1 MPNVGPVELLIV
13 LVIAL
18 VLLGPK
24 RLPAAAQSLGRS
36 LNEFRRGLA
45 DHEDDRSPDPK
56 PVEARTTD
64 PVTKTSVDESR

>member
-1 MPNVGPVELLIV
+1 MPNVGPVELIIV

-45 DHEDDRSPDPK
+45 DHQDDRSSDPK
-56 PVEARTTD
+56 ALDAQTTD

>member
-45 DHEDDRSPDPK
+45 DHQDDRSPEPK
-56 PVEARTTD
+56 ALDAQTTD
-64 PVTKTSVDESR
+64 PVTTTSVDESR